1 MPELQAA
8 TIDEI
13 SAAALHDILRL
24 RGDVFVVEQDCAYP
38 DIDGRD
44 AEPTTVQLWLTE
56 RGEVVATLRL
66 LVEPGGGTR
75 IGRVATRVEHRGR
88 GWAATLMEAALAR
101 AARPVVLGAQAHL
114 ADWYARFGFA
124 LDGEPYD
131 EDGIAHV
138 PMRLG

>member
-24 RGDVFVVEQDCAYP
+24 PADVFVVEQDCAYP

-66 LVEPGGGTR
+66 LVEPG
-75 IGRVATRVEHRGR
+75 VARAR
-88 GWAATLMEAALAR
+88 AR
-101 AARPVVLGAQAHL
+101 AAPG
-114 ADWYARFGFA
+114 
-124 LDGEPYD
+124 
-131 EDGIAHV
+131 
-138 PMRLG
+138 